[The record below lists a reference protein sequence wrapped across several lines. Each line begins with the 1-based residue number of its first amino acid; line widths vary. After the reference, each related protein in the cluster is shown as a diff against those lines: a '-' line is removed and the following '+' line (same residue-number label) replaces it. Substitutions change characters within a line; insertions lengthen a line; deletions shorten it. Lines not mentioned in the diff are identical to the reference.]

1 MLFCFSQPC
10 SALLTI
16 QPCVRQQDAKKRIY
30 IYIYS
35 PCETWGNHL
44 KTQASVCTM
53 DHVHPCITQS
63 RHGCGPATVPNPPL
77 RNQHTFLTPGTQR
90 AHALSLGTTTHQ
102 HQNEC
107 TLTQVPTPLRLTQF
121 SVRQVD
127 HPAKGLQ
134 TLLRSSLTTLANNR
148 LHVIALSY
156 FEITQMSTASDDKHI
171 TSSKEV

>member
-16 QPCVRQQDAKKRIY
+16 QPCVRQQDAKKN
-30 IYIYS
+30 IYS
-35 PCETWGNHL
+35 PCETWGNHM

-53 DHVHPCITQS
+53 DHVHPCTTQS

-156 FEITQMSTASDDKHI
+156 FKITQMSTASDDKHI